1 MTTSIPF
8 VPLRAIQAWYDDT
21 PAILTPSLYF
31 LDSSVTTMLDSYT
44 RILDL
49 PGRLA
54 TTGAYNS
61 ATGIPGGDWPLNY
74 DTDTGVLEVSLP
86 ASTWVSTNSFTLTFR
101 WIAIALT
108 GGALLDVIDFGTA
121 QALAAVP
128 LSLYAAE
135 STYIPGSYPIF
146 RWRKT

>member
-1 MTTSIPF
+1 VTSPIAF

-21 PAILTPSLYF
+21 PAVISPSLFF

-44 RILDL
+44 RVLDL
-49 PGRLA
+49 PGRVA
-54 TTGAYNS
+54 TTGPYNS

-74 DTDTGVLEVSLP
+74 DVDTAVLELSLP
-86 ASTWVSTNSFTLTFR
+86 AATWASTDSYTLSFR

-108 GGALLDVIDFGTA
+108 GGTLLDLIDFGTA
-121 QALAAVP
+121 QTLAGAP
-128 LSLYAAE
+128 LSLYTGE

-146 RWRKT
+146 RWRKA